1 MASSSLPVALQN
13 KLLGYS
19 RAPNAQ
25 LAILNLDLLRNIVF
39 ILFLYRYARKTFYS
53 LRGYGFF
60 GSLRNVFFAIRLF
73 FYSIFLKFPGVRGQV
88 DKQVT
93 TAIEGL
99 ESKLVATGPG
109 VTRYLTLPK
118 EGLTPEQV
126 RAELDKLGNMEHTR
140 WEDGRVSGA
149 VYHGGKDLLKIQAEA
164 FEQFGVAN
172 PIHPDVFPGV
182 RKMEAEVVAMVLAM
196 FNGPTD
202 GAGVTTSG
210 GTESILMACLAA
222 RNKAR
227 AERGVTEPEMIIPDT
242 AHAAFIKACN
252 YFGMKLHRVPC
263 PAPDYKVN
271 IAAVRR
277 LINSNT
283 VLLVGSAP
291 NFPHGIVD
299 DIPALS
305 RLATHYKIPLHV
317 DCCLGSFVVA
327 LLKKAGFSSP
337 YEEEGGFDFRQP
349 GVTSISVDTHK
360 YGFAPKGNSVLLYRN
375 KTYRSHQYFI
385 YPDWSGGVYA
395 SPSVAGSRP
404 GALIA
409 GCWAS
414 LMSVGESGY
423 IKSCLDIVN
432 AAKKFEAS
440 INEHAVLSAN
450 LRIVG
455 QPMVSVIAFDS
466 KNPAVDIY
474 DIADDLSSKGWH
486 LNALQS
492 PPAMHVAFTIPTA
505 AAVDTLT
512 TDLIAVVEKELEKA
526 EERKRQGKSYIVKRG
541 DTSALYGVAGSMP
554 DKSIVSR
561 LAEGFLDTLYKA

>member
-1 MASSSLPVALQN
+1 MASSVLPVALQN

-19 RAPNAQ
+19 RAPNSQ
-25 LAILNLDLLRNIVF
+25 LAALQLDVIRNIVF
-39 ILFLYRYARKTFYS
+39 ILFILRYVRKAYHS
-53 LRGYGFF
+53 LRGYGLF
-60 GSLRNVFFAIRLF
+60 GSIRNVYSAIRLF
-73 FYSIFLKFPGVRGQV
+73 CYSAFLRFPGVKGQV
-88 DKQVT
+88 DKQVS

-99 ESKLVATGPG
+99 ESKLIASGPG

-118 EGLTPEQV
+118 EGWSAEQI
-126 RAELDKLGNMEHTR
+126 RAELGNLANMEHTR

-149 VYHGGKDLLKIQAEA
+149 VYHGGQDLLKLQAEA
-164 FEQFGVAN
+164 FGQFGVAN

-182 RKMEAEVVAMVLAM
+182 RKMEAEVVAMVLEL
-196 FNGPTD
+196 FNAPSD

-210 GTESILMACLAA
+210 GTESIIMACLAA
-222 RNKAR
+222 RQKAYT
-227 AERGVTEPEMIIPDT
+227 ERGVTEPEMIIPDT

-252 YFGMKLHRVPC
+252 YFKIKLHRVAC
-263 PAPDYKVN
+263 PAPDYKVH
-271 IAAVRR
+271 IPSVRR

-283 VLLVGSAP
+283 VLIVGSAP

-305 RLATHYKIPLHV
+305 RLATSYKIPLHV
-317 DCCLGSFVVA
+317 DCCLGSFVIA
-327 LLKKAGFSSP
+327 FLKKAGFASP
-337 YEEEGGFDFRQP
+337 YEEEGGFDFRLP

-375 KTYRSHQYFI
+375 KVYRSYQYFI

-395 SPSVAGSRP
+395 SPSIAGSRP

-414 LMSVGESGY
+414 LMNVGESGY
-423 IKSCLDIVN
+423 IKSCHEIVS
-432 AAKKFEAS
+432 AAKKFESS
-440 INEHAVLSAN
+440 IKEHSILSKN
-450 LRIVG
+450 LEIVG
-455 QPMVSVIAFDS
+455 KPMVSVVAFES
-466 KNPAVDIY
+466 KNDAVDIY
-474 DIADDLSSKGWH
+474 DIADDLSAKGWH
-486 LNALQS
+486 LNALQT
-492 PPAMHVAFTIPTA
+492 PPAIHVAFTVPTA
-505 AAVDTLT
+505 SAVDALT
-512 TDLIAVVEKELEKA
+512 NDLVEVLEKELEKA

-541 DTSALYGVAGSMP
+541 DTAALYGVAGSMP

>member
-1 MASSSLPVALQN
+1 MASSVLPVALQN

-19 RAPNAQ
+19 RAPNSQ
-25 LAILNLDLLRNIVF
+25 LAALQLDVIRNIVF
-39 ILFLYRYARKTFYS
+39 ILFILRYVRKAYHS
-53 LRGYGFF
+53 LRGYGLF
-60 GSLRNVFFAIRLF
+60 GSIRNVYSAIRLF
-73 FYSIFLKFPGVRGQV
+73 CYSAFLRFPGVKGQV
-88 DKQVT
+88 DKQVS

-99 ESKLVATGPG
+99 ESKLIASGPG

-118 EGLTPEQV
+118 EGWSAEQI
-126 RAELDKLGNMEHTR
+126 RAELGNLANMEHTR

-149 VYHGGKDLLKIQAEA
+149 VYHGGQDLLKLQAEA
-164 FEQFGVAN
+164 FGQFGVAN

-182 RKMEAEVVAMVLAM
+182 RKMEAEVVAMVLEL
-196 FNGPTD
+196 FNAPSD

-210 GTESILMACLAA
+210 GTESIIMACLAA
-222 RNKAR
+222 RQKAYT
-227 AERGVTEPEMIIPDT
+227 ERGVTEPEMIIPDT

-252 YFGMKLHRVPC
+252 YFKIKLHRVAC
-263 PAPDYKVN
+263 PAPDYKVH
-271 IAAVRR
+271 IPSVRR

-283 VLLVGSAP
+283 VLIVGSAP

-305 RLATHYKIPLHV
+305 RLATSYKIPLHV
-317 DCCLGSFVVA
+317 DCCLGSFVIA
-327 LLKKAGFSSP
+327 FLKKAGFASP
-337 YEEEGGFDFRQP
+337 YEEEGGFDFRLP

-375 KTYRSHQYFI
+375 KVYRSYQYFI

-395 SPSVAGSRP
+395 SPSIAGSRP

-414 LMSVGESGY
+414 LMNVGESGY
-423 IKSCLDIVN
+423 IKSCHEIVS
-432 AAKKFEAS
+432 AAKKFELS
-440 INEHAVLSAN
+440 IKEHSILSKN
-450 LRIVG
+450 LEIVG
-455 QPMVSVIAFDS
+455 KPMVSVVAFES
-466 KNPAVDIY
+466 KNDAVDIY
-474 DIADDLSSKGWH
+474 DIADDLSAKGWH
-486 LNALQS
+486 LNALQT
-492 PPAMHVAFTIPTA
+492 PPAIHVAFTVPTA
-505 AAVDTLT
+505 SAVDALT
-512 TDLIAVVEKELEKA
+512 NDLVEVLEKELEKA

-541 DTSALYGVAGSMP
+541 DTAALYGVAGSMP